1 MDFRFTAHDPQTGA
15 FLHRLPRPEKV
26 QIGDTFGTRGTLD
39 LTFSSKALN
48 AKTMPTFV
56 EIRQEATFDNGMTW
70 AQIGPN
76 YLRLSGSHE
85 DTDQAGMRTVK
96 FVSRDWLLG
105 KARVGEGDLPLID
118 GKRPFYQSSPG
129 TIMRTLLL
137 EAKDRGAA
145 QGIEIGGFTGAKDSS
160 GNSWGKVATIYYS
173 PGLPILNV
181 LENLVEQGLCDYRMD
196 GNVMRLYEPETTM
209 GRDHTTGGNPVRIH
223 GNVTEAPVNYTL
235 EDLTTSALLIGEDGF
250 ELEVDNPSAPDD
262 YGRLEVTIEQGGVNQ
277 EGTARIMVDE
287 ALNKGSREIRE
298 ITRTQQV
305 DGLRFL
311 PYRDYRVG
319 DFVQVRDQG
328 NWVRYRVREI
338 QLVRDRDGWTA
349 HTVINDRLQEL
360 LLKLA
365 KRTSGIVNGSQG
377 SGGDGTPPAPA
388 PRPGIEPAA
397 PEGLII
403 DQQVY
408 LDRQGIARG
417 VVTASWSAVTESV
430 RDKAIDIGGYE
441 LWWRR
446 NETYAEWTRAV
457 VTTGDDTTVSH
468 SPVVLSDVDGNAMA
482 YQWKVRATAQE
493 SARPGP
499 FSGTVTLTMTQDT
512 TPPPAPSVPGVV
524 TDLRII
530 TVDWDGLDEAS
541 EQMPVDFNHVRV
553 YFAATA
559 NMVGAEPVGYLTQAG
574 SWNSGSMEPDVPVW
588 VAISAVDNVGNESA
602 MTDAQEVTPRK
613 LVDDDSIRDA
623 INGID
628 DAIDEAKQAAIDES
642 VITAGGVTVHNKTTP
657 PVDSPSDKEHDVW
670 QQWTTLD
677 EGGTLVAAWMHD
689 GTSWVQRGIVEEYV
703 PRINIAEGTFG
714 TLAGGRLDAKS
725 VRTDALLVGDFT
737 NFVEDPEFNGPGWSG
752 SIDYS
757 FSYTS
762 QGPGYALYYD
772 GLDGGHVD
780 NGNVFPVMPGDKI
793 HLSARVQNRRTDWVQ
808 VHVAWFQHDRTPSGV
823 SVSDGVTYDTTAPSF
838 VWTDVSADVVA
849 PSDARFGVFR
859 INYHSGSGPSYL
871 IRPVLRR
878 MVGSTLIEDGAI
890 TTDKILANAITAG
903 KIAALAIEADHIS
916 ANAITA
922 DKIRAGAIDGKLIT
936 GARIRTAASGR
947 RTELDVEGLTSYNAS
962 GQVVLT
968 TNTSDGSIDMLG
980 DLTQTRV
987 GITLEVGRNYQGA
1000 GPGIQWSDSN
1010 IYAFPPGVVYSKDP
1024 DDTSKMRTLIQGPGV
1039 TDANSYLTLQERG
1052 NHFDL
1057 RTWKGLGSSR
1067 SDWRIQA
1074 DLAGNLMRI
1083 GSSTN
1088 DAPYMYFKRGTGDTG
1103 AAFIGYR
1110 HPTNGGYA
1118 SMALRDR
1125 YIWLGA
1131 YDSNG
1136 DVVSRLWGDADSTEL
1151 TAGSRGL
1158 YLRGGS
1164 IHMPSLPNDSGA
1176 TAIGRISGQLHS
1188 IYSSRRYKL
1197 LEESIE
1203 STVDEFESKL
1213 LSVDAKTW
1221 IDRTRA
1227 ERIAD
1232 YETAIA
1238 KGDEPTEDLTSCGG
1252 LERIPG
1258 VVAEDLHDAGLGVF
1272 VGYGEDGLPQSV
1284 LYDRIGP
1291 ALIPI
1296 IRRLRDRVDALE
1308 QQLGATA

>member
-56 EIRQEATFDNGMTW
+56 EIRQEATFDNGATW
-70 AQIGPN
+70 AAIGPN

-145 QGIEIGGFTGAKDSS
+145 QGIEIGEFTGARDSS
-160 GNSWGKVATIYYS
+160 GHSWGKVATIYYS

-196 GNVMRLYEPETTM
+196 GNIMRLYEPETTM
-209 GRDHTTGGNPVRIH
+209 GHDHTTGTDPVRIH

-328 NWVRYRVREI
+328 TWERYRVREI
-338 QLVRDRDGWTA
+338 QAVREKEGWTV
-349 HTVINDRLQEL
+349 HTVVNDRLQEL

-365 KRTSGIVNGSQG
+365 KRTNGIVNGSQG
-377 SGGDGTPPAPA
+377 SGGDGTPPAPPA
-388 PRPGIEPAA
+388 KPGIEPAA

-408 LDRQGIARG
+408 LDARG
-417 VVTASWSAVTESV
+417 TAQGLVTASWAPVIESTKG
-430 RDKAIDIGGYE
+430 KAIEIGGYE
-441 LWWRR
+441 LWWRG
-446 NETYAEWTRAV
+446 NSTLGKWTRVAA
-457 VTTGDDTTVSH
+457 TDNDTTVSH
-468 SPVVLSDVDGNAMA
+468 SPVRLTSRDGDPME
-482 YQWKVRATAQE
+482 YQWRVRAIAAA

-499 FSGTVTLTMTQDT
+499 FSKSVTMTMTQDT
-512 TPPPAPSVPGVV
+512 EPPPPPSTPTVE

-530 TVDWDGLDEAS
+530 TVTIDGLDLDG
-541 EQMPVDFNHVRV
+541 QKMPPDYNHTRV
-553 YFAATA
+553 YFSAAA
-559 NMVGAEPVGYLTQAG
+559 NMADAEWVGSLTQPG
-574 SWNSGSMEPDVPVW
+574 SWNSGSMEPDVPVY
-588 VAISAVDNVGNESA
+588 VAVTAVDHVGNESTRTPSQA
-602 MTDAQEVTPRK
+602 VIPRK
-613 LVDDDSIRDA
+613 LVDDDSIREA
-623 INGID
+623 VEGIEETINS
-628 DAIDEAKQAAIDES
+628 AKEAAIAEA
-642 VITAGGVTVHNKTTP
+642 VITAGGVTVHNKTTT
-657 PVDSPSDKEHDVW
+657 PVSSPTDKEHDVW
-670 QQWTTLD
+670 QQWTTL
-677 EGGTLVAAWMHD
+677 EPGGTLVAAWVHD
-689 GTSWVQRGIVEEYV
+689 GARWVERDIDEVYM
-703 PRINIAEGTFG
+703 PRINIGEGTYSTLSGSRIEAESISADKLLIGVPTNLVPGADDWAFSNAGWSQFG
-714 TLAGGRLDAKS
+714 WNPGDGFLTTRGENTLYTDEPFMVPEGEYLLEADITSSGGTGRNYVGLYSEKWPDTDAPGYRYGLQNFSGPASIPFIMPAGGAK
-725 VRTDALLVGDFT
+725 VTLRILTGYQ
-737 NFVEDPEFNGPGWSG
+737 G
-752 SIDYS
+752 
-757 FSYTS
+757 S
-762 QGPGYALYYD
+762 QGTSGTSWI
-772 GLDGGHVD
+772 
-780 NGNVFPVMPGDKI
+780 K
-793 HLSARVQNRRTDWVQ
+793 RV
-808 VHVAWFQHDRTPSGV
+808 
-823 SVSDGVTYDTTAPSF
+823 SF
-838 VWTDVSADVVA
+838 
-849 PSDARFGVFR
+849 
-859 INYHSGSGPSYL
+859 
-871 IRPVLRR
+871 RPR
-878 MVGSTLIEDGAI
+878 VGATLIQDGAI

-916 ANAITA
+916 SNAITA

-947 RTELDVEGLTSYNAS
+947 RTELDVEGLKSFDSS
-962 GQVVLT
+962 GNTVLT
-968 TNTSDGSIDMLG
+968 TQTSDGSISMKGALR
-980 DLTQTRV
+980 QTSK
-987 GITLEVGRNYQGA
+987 GITIEVGNNYMEG
-1000 GPGIQWSDSN
+1000 GPGIQWQDSN
-1010 IYAFPPGVVYSKDP
+1010 IYAFPPGVNYAEDP
-1024 DDTSKMRTLIQGPGV
+1024 DIPGVMRTFLQGPGI
-1039 TDANSYLTLQERG
+1039 TGGNSFLSLLEEG
-1052 NHFDL
+1052 KAFDL
-1057 RTWKGLGSSR
+1057 RTWQGVGSAR
-1067 SDWRIQA
+1067 KDWRIAA
-1074 DLAGNLMRI
+1074 DLSSNLMRI
-1083 GSSTN
+1083 GASTN

-1110 HPTNGGYA
+1110 HPTNGGYS

-1131 YDSNG
+1131 HDSNG
-1136 DVVSRLWGDADSTEL
+1136 SVVSRLWGDADSTRL
-1151 TAGSRGL
+1151 TAGTRTLFLQGK
-1158 YLRGGS
+1158 GVS
-1164 IHMPSLPNDSGA
+1164 IDSSDKVYMPGIRRVTSAEHM
-1176 TAIGRISGQLHS
+1176 GRDGDVVLISS
-1188 IYSSRRYKL
+1188 ARKYKI
-1197 LEESIE
+1197 LEEPIE
-1203 STVDEFESKL
+1203 TTVDSFEDKL

-1221 IDRTRA
+1221 IDRSRA
-1227 ERIAD
+1227 DMIAD
-1232 YETAIA
+1232 YQTAIA
-1238 KGDEPTEDLTSCGG
+1238 NGETPEDDLSGMGG

-1258 VVAEDLHDAGLGVF
+1258 VVAEDLVDAGLDMF
-1272 VGYGEDGLPQSV
+1272 VTFEDGEPESV